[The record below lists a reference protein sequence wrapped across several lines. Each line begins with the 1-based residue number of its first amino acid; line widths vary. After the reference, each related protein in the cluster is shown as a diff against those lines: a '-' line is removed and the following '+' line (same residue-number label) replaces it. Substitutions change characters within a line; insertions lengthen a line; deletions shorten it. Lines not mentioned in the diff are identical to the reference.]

1 MDKLVNQVVTA
12 LREKPMRFA
21 WVCAALVVGVV
32 LFTLAEFLPAP
43 YEMRP

>member
-1 MDKLVNQVVTA
+1 
-12 LREKPMRFA
+12 
-21 WVCAALVVGVV
+21 VCAALVVGVV